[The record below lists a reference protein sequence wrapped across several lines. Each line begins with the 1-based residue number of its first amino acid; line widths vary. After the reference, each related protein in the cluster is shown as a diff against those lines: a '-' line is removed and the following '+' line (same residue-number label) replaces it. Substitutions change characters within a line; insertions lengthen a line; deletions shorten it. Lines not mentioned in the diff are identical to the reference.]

1 MSQPSS
7 PSPSDQHEVIGA
19 DMLAVRRAVEFLSSS
34 ASTKTT
40 SMYVRNVLG
49 NALTERLD
57 AIDPERWYPVSVMLE
72 MERALDDKIGASGLR
87 RMGRALFKHDLSEM
101 TRTHMKSVRESL
113 SALDAMYRTH
123 NRGANLGGWTVRSFT
138 ETRAEL
144 VKTTPHN
151 CLMEE
156 GILIEACATFDIAV
170 VVAQPECVRNG
181 DDHCLYIVTPTT
193 LLSSKWGA

>member
-1 MSQPSS
+1 
-7 PSPSDQHEVIGA
+7 
-19 DMLAVRRAVEFLSSS
+19 MLAVRRAVEFLSSS
-34 ASTKTT
+34 PNTKTT

-49 NALTERLD
+49 NALTDRLD
-57 AIDPERWYPVSVMLE
+57 AIDPERWYPVALMLE
-72 MERALDDKIGASGLR
+72 MERALEEKLGPSGLR

-113 SALDAMYRTH
+113 SAMDAMYRTH
-123 NRGANLGGWTVRSFT
+123 NRGPNLGCWTVRSFT
-138 ETRAEL
+138 ESRAEL

-170 VVAQPECVRNG
+170 LVTQPECTREG
-181 DDHCLYIVTPTT
+181 DDHCLYIVTPTS
-193 LLSSKWGA
+193 LLSTKWGA